1 MIEGKNI
8 VITGA
13 GSGIG
18 LRTLRLLREGKGN
31 RILAAA
37 LDVSALEGMGENVI
51 PMVCDIS
58 SAEGVEQL
66 FAEAERLFEK
76 IDIFYANAGFAYIE
90 DYNYKDWERV
100 KKMFDTNTLSPMYS
114 YARYVEH
121 LHGREG
127 HMAMTVS
134 AIGKM
139 AMPSYTVY
147 TASKYAL
154 AGFEEAIRLELPK
167 NLKLTTLYPVATNTN
182 FFKAGGGDGEGFR
195 RPFPVQEPTVVAKK
209 VVRGIERGK
218 KTVSPCPLFGLS
230 RVLMTVCPPVK
241 TLYWHIERNKHR
253 RNLELSAKA
262 KAEAAAGKEN
272 LT

>member
-8 VITGA
+8 VLTGA

-18 LRTLRLLREGKGN
+18 LRTLRLLKEGKGN

-58 SAEGVEQL
+58 SAEGVEAL

-134 AIGKM
+134 AIGRM

-182 FFKAGGGDGEGFR
+182 FFKAGGGDVKGFR
-195 RPFPVQEPTVVAKK
+195 PPFPVQEPETVARKIVK
-209 VVRGIERGK
+209 GIEKGK
-218 KTVSPCPLFGLS
+218 KRVSPCWLFGLS
-230 RVLMTVCPPVK
+230 RVLMAHCPPIRTV
-241 TLYWHIERNKHR
+241 YWK
-253 RNLELSAKA
+253 LETKKWEQNRALMAS
-262 KAEAAAGKEN
+262 GR
-272 LT
+272 